1 MSWYR
6 RFTNLMRSDKVTRD
20 LDREFAHHLAER
32 RDDLMKA
39 GMNADSANAEAR
51 RRFGNATAQ
60 KERTREVD
68 VLTWLESCFADIRHA
83 FRALRRSPGFAAVA
97 VLSLALGIGANTAI
111 FTLIDAV
118 MLKSLPVSHP
128 EQLAAVTLGP
138 KDYEFTNPLW
148 EEIRNRQDMFA
159 GVFATGR
166 TQFDLTTGGEVRR
179 ARGEYVS
186 GDYFNVLGVR
196 PSAGRLFVR
205 DDDVRGC
212 RAIAVLSDAFW
223 MSEFGGDSRAIGRPI
238 ELNGKQFEIVG
249 VTDPSFFGVSVG
261 MRTQVYTPIC
271 AQAVITGSDAAL
283 DERDQWWLTI
293 TARRRPEIADAQL
306 QQRLIALS
314 APVFESTVATRWS
327 AKNQEAYIKQRLN
340 VEPRAAG
347 LSELRDK
354 YRTALYTL
362 MVVVGV
368 VLLIACG
375 NVANLLLARAR
386 ARQREAA
393 VRLAIGAGRGRL
405 VRQLLTESLVLSALG
420 TAAGILV
427 AFWGTRVLVSLLV
440 TGRNAV
446 WLDLGADAR
455 VLAFT
460 SATAVFTGLLFGI
473 APAWRS
479 ARVDPQGAMR
489 GAGRGIAGEHNGL
502 SLVKALVVAQVAL
515 SLVLLVGAGLLLESF
530 VKQLSIDP
538 GFRSEGVLVV
548 SADARRL
555 GLESPARSD
564 LYRNLLARLSVLP
577 GVRMAS
583 TADIIPL
590 GNTGWNSMIHVDGF
604 VPKDGRDG
612 VLWCNAVRPAYFETM
627 GTPMIAGR
635 DFGPGDTPSSP
646 KVAIVN
652 EAVAKKFFHGENPV
666 GKSFALD
673 KQGNPGDVY
682 QVVGMVKDAKYK
694 SVRETSSETIFLAAG
709 QDTLTDTRTN
719 FVLRT
724 NGRPSVVVPAVRS
737 AIKDMNPL
745 IAFDFSTLDGI
756 AGDALARPQL
766 LARLSIFFGALAL
779 MLAVVGL
786 YGTMSYSVERR
797 RNEIGIR
804 VALGAARGEVLTM
817 VIGEAGRM
825 VVAGI
830 ALGVVLA
837 IAATRWVSS
846 LLYGVTPTDT
856 RTYLLAAVI
865 LATVALAAGAVPAWR
880 ASRLDPMEAL
890 REE

>member
-1 MSWYR
+1 
-6 RFTNLMRSDKVTRD
+6 
-20 LDREFAHHLAER
+20 
-32 RDDLMKA
+32 
-39 GMNADSANAEAR
+39 
-51 RRFGNATAQ
+51 
-60 KERTREVD
+60 
-68 VLTWLESCFADIRHA
+68 
-83 FRALRRSPGFAAVA
+83 
-97 VLSLALGIGANTAI
+97 
-111 FTLIDAV
+111 

-128 EQLAAVTLGP
+128 EQLAAVTMGP

-166 TQFDLTTGGEVRR
+166 TQFGLTTGGEVCR

-314 APVFESTVATRWS
+314 APVFESTVATHWS

-347 LSELRDK
+347 ALRAPRQVQD
-354 YRTALYTL
+354 RTLHADGEGRRRGPAHRLWQRCEPAPRPRAGQTAR
-362 MVVVGV
+362 GGGSP
-368 VLLIACG
+368 CDRRG
-375 NVANLLLARAR
+375 TRPARATAPDREPRPFPPPVRPPESSWLSGGR
-386 ARQREAA
+386 ACSYRSSTPGAMPCGSTSARMRACSPSPRRRQSSRDC
-393 VRLAIGAGRGRL
+393 
-405 VRQLLTESLVLSALG
+405 SSALRRPG
-420 TAAGILV
+420 ARRGSTRRAPCAAPV
-427 AFWGTRVLVSLLV
+427 AESPVS
-440 TGRNAV
+440 TM
-446 WLDLGADAR
+446 D
-455 VLAFT
+455 
-460 SATAVFTGLLFGI
+460 S
-473 APAWRS
+473 
-479 ARVDPQGAMR
+479 
-489 GAGRGIAGEHNGL
+489 

-530 VKQLSIDP
+530 VKQISIDP
-538 GFRSEGVLVV
+538 GFHSEGVLVV

-604 VPKDGRDG
+604 VPKNDRDG
-612 VLWCNAVRPAYFETM
+612 ILWSNEVSPAYFETM
-627 GTPMIAGR
+627 GTPMLVGR
-635 DFGPGDTPSSP
+635 DFGSGDTPSSP
-646 KVAIVN
+646 RVAIVN

-682 QVVGMVKDAKYK
+682 QVVGLVKDAKYR
-694 SVRETSSETIFLAAG
+694 SVRETNSRDHLSRHGSGHAYRHPHELCAPHE
-709 QDTLTDTRTN
+709 R
-719 FVLRT
+719 
-724 NGRPSVVVPAVRS
+724 PAVGRGPCRS
-737 AIKDMNPL
+737 VP
-745 IAFDFSTLDGI
+745 
-756 AGDALARPQL
+756 
-766 LARLSIFFGALAL
+766 RLKA
-779 MLAVVGL
+779 
-786 YGTMSYSVERR
+786 
-797 RNEIGIR
+797 
-804 VALGAARGEVLTM
+804 
-817 VIGEAGRM
+817 
-825 VVAGI
+825 
-830 ALGVVLA
+830 
-837 IAATRWVSS
+837 
-846 LLYGVTPTDT
+846 
-856 RTYLLAAVI
+856 
-865 LATVALAAGAVPAWR
+865 
-880 ASRLDPMEAL
+880 
-890 REE
+890 